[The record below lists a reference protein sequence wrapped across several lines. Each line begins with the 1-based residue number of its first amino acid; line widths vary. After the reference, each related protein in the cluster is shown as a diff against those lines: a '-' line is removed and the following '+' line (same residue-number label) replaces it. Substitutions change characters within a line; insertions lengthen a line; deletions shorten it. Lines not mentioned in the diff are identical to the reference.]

1 MGMHEERGGDGDWR
15 EALLRQIEADRPPLG
30 ERLAPLPEE
39 VAADADDDGDGVEGE
54 PPAPRPSGP
63 DGAWHRRDFVA
74 VDAQAFVRVA
84 YRALLGRE
92 ADPDGLQAYAP
103 WCSTWLG
110 RVALLQQLA
119 DSAEGRQRGVRLA
132 GCRWIYKAWRTT
144 QGRLRGVLNSVL
156 LAWDAEALA
165 QGWQQQRRW
174 WTEQVA
180 LTLRRQRARTKG
192 AIERLEREAQIRRT
206 WLEQEAQT
214 MRTRLEQEAQ
224 TMRTRLER
232 EAETMRM
239 LTSDAST
246 ALLEH
251 ERAIGELRE
260 QLQALRAAQ
269 EEWRL
274 PASRS
279 AEPPAASA
287 AAAGEEALE
296 EAFYVAFEDACR
308 GDVLQLWA
316 KLEPYLER
324 LPQAPAQVVDLGC
337 GRGEWLQ
344 LLQGRGYSL
353 LGVEPSAAMVQRCR
367 EAGLPVVQA
376 DGLSWLR
383 AQADASVDVLT
394 AFHVVEH
401 LPFGELLRW
410 LREAARVLKPG
421 GKLFVETPNPE
432 NVLVGSHTFYH
443 DPTHRNPLTP
453 TLLEFAFGYCG
464 LRVEAVLRLNPYPPE
479 AKVPGD
485 DPLTERVN
493 GHLCGPQDFAVIG
506 VRP

>member
-1 MGMHEERGGDGDWR
+1 MGMHEERGSDGDWR
-15 EALLRQIEADRPPLG
+15 EALLRRIEADQPPLG
-30 ERLAPLPEE
+30 ERLAPLPDG
-39 VAADADDDGDGVEGE
+39 VAADAGDDGDGVEGE

-84 YRALLGRE
+84 YRALLGRD

-103 WCSTWLG
+103 WCTTWLG

-132 GCRWIYKAWRTT
+132 GCHWIYKAWRGTR
-144 QGRLRGVLNSVL
+144 GRLRGVLNRVL
-156 LAWDAEALA
+156 LAWDAEALV

-174 WTEQVA
+174 LAEQVA
-180 LTLRRQRARTKG
+180 LALRRQRAYTDG
-192 AIERLEREAQIRRT
+192 TVERLEREAQS
-206 WLEQEAQT
+206 W
-214 MRTRLEQEAQ
+214 
-224 TMRTRLER
+224 
-232 EAETMRM
+232 RM

-287 AAAGEEALE
+287 AAAGDDALE
-296 EAFYVAFEDACR
+296 GAFYVAFEDACR
-308 GDVLQLWA
+308 GETLQLWA

-344 LLQGRGYSL
+344 LLQGRGYAL

-394 AFHVVEH
+394 AFHVAEH